1 MFDDD
6 FLKIEFSYFNKGPI
20 IETELEYYS
29 DKKSPKE
36 VTWGHS
42 LSEVIG
48 CLMKQNL
55 ELTDFREY
63 DYSVYN
69 VGNGYEK
76 IGKNKYHVKHLSG
89 KIPMLYSIV
98 AKKKL

>member
-1 MFDDD
+1 
-6 FLKIEFSYFNKGPI
+6 
-20 IETELEYYS
+20 
-29 DKKSPKE
+29 
-36 VTWGHS
+36 
-42 LSEVIG
+42 
-48 CLMKQNL
+48 MKQNL

-76 IGKNKYHVKHLSG
+76 IGKNKYLVKHLSG